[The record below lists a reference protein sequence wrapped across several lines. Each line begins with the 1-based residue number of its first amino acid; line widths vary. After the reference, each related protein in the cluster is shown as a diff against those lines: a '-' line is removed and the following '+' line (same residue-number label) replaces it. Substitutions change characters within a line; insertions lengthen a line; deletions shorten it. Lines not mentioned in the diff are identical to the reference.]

1 MPPWLKLD
9 WRVSAGLALAAAAV
23 IWWGL
28 DALEPRV
35 NWLWVEAPRRAV
47 AGQPLTLRVHLA
59 PLAEPARVCA
69 DLHWGTTRNG
79 TLGCLASGGSQPVGR
94 EGGTF
99 DFALRVPPM
108 KELQFVSGVIYL
120 SRTGQWRD
128 QTRMAFTEFIPV
140 RDGAGARVETQLKPL
155 RVQPPDDRAGRSPRA
170 AAVPRWLTALL
181 FLAGAVMARRA
192 VAAPAAPV
200 AGADTR
206 FWQILAVLLLLA
218 GLGEL
223 FAVEDWLGARA
234 REIAR
239 AHDLYYLRS
248 AFQKISVSLAG
259 AATLVWLILGG
270 RACRPRRLLLL
281 AGGLYLGISAAN
293 LVSLHA
299 VDRFADLSWRGIA
312 LVQALKL
319 ACALLILFGIHT
331 ARRAE
336 N

>member
-1 MPPWLKLD
+1 
-9 WRVSAGLALAAAAV
+9 
-23 IWWGL
+23 
-28 DALEPRV
+28 
-35 NWLWVEAPRRAV
+35 
-47 AGQPLTLRVHLA
+47 
-59 PLAEPARVCA
+59 
-69 DLHWGTTRNG
+69 
-79 TLGCLASGGSQPVGR
+79 
-94 EGGTF
+94 
-99 DFALRVPPM
+99 
-108 KELQFVSGVIYL
+108 
-120 SRTGQWRD
+120 
-128 QTRMAFTEFIPV
+128 
-140 RDGAGARVETQLKPL
+140 
-155 RVQPPDDRAGRSPRA
+155 
-170 AAVPRWLTALL
+170 
-181 FLAGAVMARRA
+181 VMARRA
-192 VAAPAAPV
+192 VAAPAASA

-270 RACRPRRLLLL
+270 RARRPRRLLLL

-299 VDRFADLSWRGIA
+299 VDRFADLSWRGIT

-319 ACALLILFGIHT
+319 ACALLILIGIHT